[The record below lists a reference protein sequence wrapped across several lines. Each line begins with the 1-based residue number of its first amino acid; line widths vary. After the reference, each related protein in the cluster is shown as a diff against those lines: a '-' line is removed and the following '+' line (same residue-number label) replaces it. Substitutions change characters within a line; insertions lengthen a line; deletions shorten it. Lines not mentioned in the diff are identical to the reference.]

1 MPAVVPLYVDSDAI
15 EQGAVYSNESTWAY
29 ATNEVTLDH
38 AGFADVPGLT
48 IDLSLALPATVLQIV
63 QVDFRRGV
71 DYGEFGIEL
80 YCNGMPESV
89 VRPVPMYRRPRYGS
103 HWQNVFMMWGW
114 AGVPAGTYSFR
125 VQCTRGTLGSRKNA
139 LIVMRI

>member
-1 MPAVVPLYVDSDAI
+1 MPAVVTLYVDSDAI

-48 IDLSLALPATVLQIV
+48 INLSLALPATVLQIV

-71 DYGEFGIEL
+71 DYGEFGIKLLRDGAE
-80 YCNGMPESV
+80 GT
-89 VRPVPMYRRPRYGS
+89 VPMYRRPRYGS

-114 AGVPAGTYSFR
+114 AGTTAGSHTFK
-125 VQCTRGTLGSRKNA
+125 VQCTQGTIASRKNA